1 MLDLDRIYVLDE
13 NIILKSIND
22 KFWALDTKSGKQYK
36 LNRTA
41 YDLLSQLDNYHKMKD
56 ILIDVSSRYDVEPD
70 VFQKDANRL
79 IEYALQVGIVKRR
92 NSDGI

>member
-56 ILIDVSSRYDVEPD
+56 I
-70 VFQKDANRL
+70 
-79 IEYALQVGIVKRR
+79 
-92 NSDGI
+92 

>member
-79 IEYALQVGIVKRR
+79 IEYALQVGIVKKEEF
-92 NSDGI
+92 